1 MNEYMN
7 GMILCALQVSVPSAL
22 KMPAAPT
29 VPTVLVKMDFSPCLG
44 GSTLSPMRSVKVMM
58 ESTSSWNPW
67 TRQGHVFYG
76 CASDVKM
83 KSCYRMEMSGLS
95 QCP

>member
-1 MNEYMN
+1 MFSAGLCPKCPENASCSNSTHCACKDGFQSVSGKKYIEPHEKCEGN
-7 GMILCALQVSVPSAL
+7 DGIHIIL
-22 KMPAAPT
+22 
-29 VPTVLVKMDFSPCLG
+29 
-44 GSTLSPMRSVKVMM
+44 
-58 ESTSSWNPW
+58 ESLDEA
-67 TRQGHVFYG
+67 GACVFYG